1 MAVTDQQLA
10 ALRARLAGD
19 MSEHERLLGLI
30 DWMTGATAY
39 ALLVDAAFTQAV
51 TRKFGPG
58 STDDEVAAYVSDA
71 GAPQA
76 AEMLISNVL
85 GRGSIDELDP
95 KTAFGA
101 RQFVLSAIVAEEQLS
116 AAELDSFLDDAR
128 KLADTWLARM

>member
-19 MSEHERLLGLI
+19 LAEHERLLGLI
-30 DWMTGATAY
+30 DWVTGGTAY

-51 TRKFGPG
+51 KRKFGPG
-58 STDDEVAAYVSDA
+58 STGDEVAGYVA
-71 GAPQA
+71 GAPAPQA
-76 AEMLISNVL
+76 AEGLISNVL
-85 GRGSIDELDP
+85 GRGSIEELDP
-95 KTAFGA
+95 KTAFAA
-101 RQFVLSAIVAEEQLS
+101 RQFVLSAIVADEQLS